1 MTDDL
6 LIAQADAS
14 QARARLAR
22 LQQLWDEAQA
32 ALYGREVYA
41 PCANGPPMAEA
52 VRWAHVWHKEVQAE
66 HLGLTL
72 MFDPERDTITY
83 YTHLADNIEAV
94 RGALREAHK
103 C

>member
-32 ALYGREVYA
+32 ALYGREVYT
-41 PCANGPPMAEA
+41 PCANGYPMAEA
-52 VRWAHVWHKEVQAE
+52 TR
-66 HLGLTL
+66 
-72 MFDPERDTITY
+72 
-83 YTHLADNIEAV
+83 
-94 RGALREAHK
+94 
-103 C
+103 